1 MEAPEEAA
9 ADTFEWNHAAFAFVE
24 VGQEVG
30 KDSVLVA
37 SIGFEK
43 SSGLS
48 LGEGKSRSAS
58 AVVVGGKARGSRNG
72 CADQVERGQFL
83 RVGRKHAV
91 WRGNRAE
98 NKSVGGVGFWLHTA
112 LLACFDWDRPPVET
126 RRASLATRVPRAG
139 PSALHL

>member
-1 MEAPEEAA
+1 MQTPEEAA

-48 LGEGKSRSAS
+48 LREGKSRSAS
-58 AVVVGGKARGSRNG
+58 AVVVGGKARGSR
-72 CADQVERGQFL
+72 ES
-83 RVGRKHAV
+83 
-91 WRGNRAE
+91 WS
-98 NKSVGGVGFWLHTA
+98 SV
-112 LLACFDWDRPPVET
+112 CT
-126 RRASLATRVPRAG
+126 R
-139 PSALHL
+139 